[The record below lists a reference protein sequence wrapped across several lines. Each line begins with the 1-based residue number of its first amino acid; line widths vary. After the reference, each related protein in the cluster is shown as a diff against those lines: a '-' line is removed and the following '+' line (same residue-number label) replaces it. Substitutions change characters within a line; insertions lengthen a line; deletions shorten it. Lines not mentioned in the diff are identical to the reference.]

1 MENKV
6 RTLLAALICALVI
19 ICAGTAVILVWNP
32 GNLEKIYQKQIQ
44 VADKYFID
52 GDYENAVIS
61 YQAAIQKDKKK
72 EEPYQRLAMI
82 YLSRNEMAL
91 AQDILN
97 LGILNTSSPSLQLMW
112 AKYFEESTITAK
124 TKTEQGIHIGR
135 ELKTKNKNFN
145 REKKEKQGEQE
156 VRQGEFF
163 PVDGQVVDAVTGEGA
178 SGALINVRAE
188 GKETGEILANAV
200 ADADGEYVLELE
212 SGYYLAEIELDG
224 YLTEYFEMAVDAF
237 GDIENGQF
245 VLSPEVGSGQIRI
258 VLEWDAA
265 PRDLDSHLEGILS
278 DGTIVNIFYR
288 NKTLESGGQEVI
300 SLDVDD
306 VDGYGPET
314 TTINDINGKYRFYVI
329 DFEQEGTLGE
339 NGATVKVYMPG
350 EEEPIVIT
358 APADAGNEWEVLQIE
373 DGKCIH

>member
-1 MENKV
+1 
-6 RTLLAALICALVI
+6 
-19 ICAGTAVILVWNP
+19 
-32 GNLEKIYQKQIQ
+32 
-44 VADKYFID
+44 
-52 GDYENAVIS
+52 
-61 YQAAIQKDKKK
+61 
-72 EEPYQRLAMI
+72 MI

-97 LGILNTSSPSLQLMW
+97 LGILNTSSPILQLMW
-112 AKYFEESTITAK
+112 AKYFGENTVTVK
-124 TKTEQGIHIGR
+124 TKTEQESQTDR
-135 ELKTKNKNFN
+135 ELKTKNKNLIK
-145 REKKEKQGEQE
+145 EKKEKQREQE
-156 VRQGEFF
+156 VRQKEFLS
-163 PVDGQVVDAVTGEGA
+163 VDGQVIDAVTGEGA

-200 ADADGEYVLELE
+200 TDSNGEYVLELE

-224 YLTEYFEMAVDAF
+224 YITEYFEMAVDAF
-237 GDIENGQF
+237 GDIEDGQF
-245 VLSPEVGSGQIRI
+245 VLSPEVESGQIRI

-265 PRDLDSHLEGILS
+265 PRDLDSHLEGVLS

-288 NKTLESGGQEVI
+288 NKTLESGGEEVI

-314 TTINDINGKYRFYVI
+314 TTINDIHGKYRFYVI
-329 DFEQEGTLGE
+329 DFEKEGTLGE
-339 NGATVKVYMPG
+339 NGALVKVYMPG

-358 APADAGNEWEVLQIE
+358 APADAGNEWEVLEIE